1 MLRESVQQHRPPP
14 AGAISKERQRRVSP
28 GVLLCPE
35 RGHVPGPLLMAVPAA
50 VSTVDPMRRP
60 LSNMVIL
67 LTASLVFA
75 ACSGT
80 DSPDSGDETF
90 DDFAEVDTAMLE
102 AIDAVTAI
110 ARRIAS
116 TGAVTDD
123 VLDAA
128 VAVATEEDIDPYML
142 VSAFHPGSDEG
153 DDAVF
158 LVGAADTT
166 TFGEGL
172 ADQESG
178 NESGK
183 VRCISPRGGVLENVE
198 CPAAVVALAFG
209 SWWQGEFPAEGP
221 YTEISLESLPTLGN
235 AAWGIARAANEL
247 GRISPTDLL
256 DADDLRTAAAN
267 AALPDGFTASF
278 DETSGIVT
286 VGRTGSPVAV
296 CVAVSEDTSRVSF
309 EGESWSSTY
318 ALVSLCPQ

>member
-1 MLRESVQQHRPPP
+1 
-14 AGAISKERQRRVSP
+14 
-28 GVLLCPE
+28 
-35 RGHVPGPLLMAVPAA
+35 
-50 VSTVDPMRRP
+50 MRRP
-60 LSNMVIL
+60 LPNLLVL
-67 LTASLVFA
+67 LTASFVFA

-80 DSPDSGDETF
+80 GSPDSYGEPF

-110 ARRIAS
+110 ADRIAS
-116 TGAVTDD
+116 TGPVTDD

-128 VAVATEEDIDPYML
+128 VAVATDEDVDPFML
-142 VSAFHPGSDEG
+142 TSVFHPGSDADG
-153 DDAVF
+153 DAVF

-178 NESGK
+178 DESGK
-183 VRCISPRGGVLENVE
+183 VRCLSPRDGVLENVE

-209 SWWQGEFPAEGP
+209 NWQGEFPAEGP
-221 YTEISLESLPTLGN
+221 YTETDPASLPTLGN

-256 DADDLRTAAAN
+256 DTDDLRTAAAN
-267 AALPDGFTASF
+267 AAFPEGFTASF
-278 DETSGIVT
+278 DETSGAVT

-309 EGESWSSTY
+309 EGESWSSPY
-318 ALVSLCPQ
+318 ALVSICPQ